1 MVLGC
6 SGERH
11 PEVAVIVNELSPVSE
26 AIGQAYADSRGIPK
40 ANLFRLRIP
49 VNDPLLAD
57 GQHETISRA
66 KFEELVQ
73 QPLMAWLTERGESI
87 EILVTTKGLPLT
99 IDGSEWPANEFLQ
112 KSTQASVDAEL
123 ALIGSDQIGSPGIA
137 SSANPWFGDPRD
149 FRRFRQEVPGS
160 PLRYLVA
167 RLTGYPDEN
176 PGPGVPQDVARL
188 MKAARQ
194 TPQPDATWLV
204 DQDPELPPM
213 MEAANDQL
221 LAPAAALLASMGFQ
235 VHHDNKPTFVS
246 DIEWIQGYAS
256 WGSNDGHEAHPQTY
270 GRIEG
275 HLYPGRFAPRA
286 LAVDL
291 VSTNAR
297 SFSRP
302 KSYGQSLIGDLI
314 AGGVGGIAGHIAE
327 PSLPAV
333 VRPHRMLRDYAL
345 GESAIHA
352 YYRALPYLGWMNVY
366 IGDPLM
372 TLDLVPP
379 VRQPN
384 DQDGDGIPDTLDNCL
399 EIPNP
404 EQRDT
409 DTDSIGNRCDPDLNN
424 DGRVTTSWGASFPSL
439 RRGDIESIALIQ
451 SRGEYSEDHDLDGNG
466 VVDER
471 DLSIAQLYLFLP
483 PGPGRA
489 GEVAR

>member
-26 AIGQAYADSRGIPK
+26 AIGQTYADSRDIPR
-40 ANLFRLRIP
+40 ANLVRLRIP
-49 VNDPLLAD
+49 VKDPLLAD
-57 GQHETISRA
+57 AEHEIIDRA
-66 KFEELVQ
+66 EFEKLIQ
-73 QPLMAWLTERGESI
+73 KPLLEWLAERGEAI
-87 EILVTTKGLPLT
+87 EILVTTKGIPLT
-99 IDGSEWPANEFLQ
+99 IDGSQWRADELLQ
-112 KSTQASVDAEL
+112 KSTQASGDAEL
-123 ALIGSDQIGSPGIA
+123 ALLGSGHVGSPGIA
-137 SSANPWFGDPRD
+137 SSTNPWFGDPRG
-149 FRRFRQEVPGS
+149 FRRFRQEVPDS

-167 RLTGYPDEN
+167 RLTGYPDES
-176 PGPGVPQDVARL
+176 PSSGVPQDVARL
-188 MKAARQ
+188 MAAARQ
-194 TPQPDATWLV
+194 APQPDATWLV

-221 LAPAAALLASMGFQ
+221 LEPTAALLTSIGFP
-235 VHHDNKPTFVS
+235 VHHDDQPTFVS
-246 DIEWIQGYAS
+246 DVEWIQGYAS
-256 WGSNDGHEAHPQTY
+256 WGSNDGHEAQPQTY
-270 GRIEG
+270 GQIDG

-302 KSYGQSLIGDLI
+302 KRYGQSLVGDLI
-314 AGGVGGIAGHIAE
+314 ADGVGGVAGHVAE

-333 VRPHRMLRDYAL
+333 VRPHRMFREYAL

-372 TLDLVPP
+372 TLDLAPP
-379 VRQPN
+379 VPQPH
-384 DQDGDGIPDTLDNCL
+384 DQDGDGIPDATDNCL

-404 EQRDT
+404 NQRDT
-409 DTDSIGNRCDPDLNN
+409 DADSIGNRCDPDMNN
-424 DGRVTTSWGASFPSL
+424 DGRVTTSWGSSFPSL

-466 VVDER
+466 LVDER

-483 PGPGRA
+483 PGPGRPH
-489 GEVAR
+489 EESR